1 MPPSGIVGMENFFGS
16 NFVYASR
23 KTGTMDKFIDNKGEV
38 QFANGQNN
46 RDSRVSSRDLNER
59 TDWSDGLKALRTDSE
74 GS

>member
-1 MPPSGIVGMENFFGS
+1 
-16 NFVYASR
+16 
-23 KTGTMDKFIDNKGEV
+23 MDKFIDNKGEV